1 MRWTDTE
8 LAALRHLVAELGII
22 VLIDER
28 PPLQPPRISEAPQAD
43 PGKHTP
49 VLDLR
54 DSAGH

>member
-8 LAALRHLVAELGII
+8 LAALANLTAAFGIV
-22 VLIDER
+22 VLDEAI
-28 PPLQPPRISEAPQAD
+28 QPPRISEAPQAD
-43 PGKHTP
+43 PGKHTA